1 MMNRQQEYWD
11 LIRELDHIPTA
22 LDGTALRAKARARRR
37 RLGKGWGISLGSA
50 AGVCAAFVLAVNT
63 LPTFALACAHVP
75 VLREL
80 AAAVAFSPSLS
91 AAVEHDY
98 VQYIGQSQSFDGLT
112 LTLEYV
118 IADQQ
123 QMVVFY
129 RVDGGAYPY
138 YSVACDL
145 KGENG
150 VPLEGYAVTSG
161 DSQEELKQFQ
171 VHFKEMEEPPRKLTL
186 DVELLGTDAEGEDH
200 PLDHI
205 FTFQIALDPAKTA
218 PAMEIPLDQWVE
230 VDGQRLLVD
239 RLEITPT
246 RTALY
251 LEDDPANTA
260 WLQDLEFHFTD
271 GSGAVY
277 ETIDGSVSAMGRA
290 EGEGVYTYY
299 LQSLYFMEDIQAL
312 TLWLDETVWLDKDAG
327 PVTVDLTDGSYTGAL
342 PEKVT
347 GLTAERRGS
356 YWTLKVSCTDSR
368 SPFKLEYRD
377 PEGGAHNTGGFS
389 RRDDRAA
396 GVYEFEYMLD
406 GYTWDTVEFDL
417 DFTQIITPREPMTV
431 PLG

>member
-1 MMNRQQEYWD
+1 MNRQQEYWD
-11 LIRELDHIPTA
+11 LIRELDHTPAA
-22 LDGTALRAKARARRR
+22 LDGTALRAKARAKRRR
-37 RLGKGWGISLGSA
+37 TGKRWGISLGGA

-63 LPTFALACAHVP
+63 LPTFALACANVP

-171 VHFKEMEEPPRKLTL
+171 IHFKEMEEPPRKLTL

-205 FTFQIALDPAKTA
+205 FTFQIALAARYWGIPYLVTGSPNPSHPDLSSVVIEERDPDL
-218 PAMEIPLDQWVE
+218 AMDAL
-230 VDGQRLLVD
+230 G
-239 RLEITPT
+239 T
-246 RTALY
+246 RTTLPGVKGY
-251 LEDDPANTA
+251 YPAFDVTPPK
-260 WLQDLEFHFTD
+260 LCD
-271 GSGAVY
+271 GV
-277 ETIDGSVSAMGRA
+277 
-290 EGEGVYTYY
+290 
-299 LQSLYFMEDIQAL
+299 
-312 TLWLDETVWLDKDAG
+312 
-327 PVTVDLTDGSYTGAL
+327 VTEKGIFAPVDLKRY
-342 PEKVT
+342 
-347 GLTAERRGS
+347 
-356 YWTLKVSCTDSR
+356 
-368 SPFKLEYRD
+368 F
-377 PEGGAHNTGGFS
+377 
-389 RRDDRAA
+389 
-396 GVYEFEYMLD
+396 
-406 GYTWDTVEFDL
+406 TV
-417 DFTQIITPREPMTV
+417 
-431 PLG
+431 